1 MSIDWL
7 YLLSSVVALIAAF
20 VVLGYLALLGIWE
33 MSKKDTLF
41 TYMKEGTGTFIMDGG
56 KAGRIILAMRGHSCE
71 LVEEERPIRNK
82 QGEVIQKKL
91 QREKIIAVEPTYS
104 PGILGWLERSYGI
117 YWIGLPPKSRMKKMF
132 KWNEW
137 KQEGTKTKEGE
148 PAKNVG
154 GKVVTYL
161 DHREVE
167 TDLFFA
173 QTFPYGVKLE
183 GAETGGTRVEG
194 KDEIGGNLSV
204 DVEIDL
210 FLRIVY
216 PRIAIFMNQDWFDQ
230 LGSIVLDHARL
241 YVGKHPYEKLR
252 SQAETPS
259 GLPTHNEFSEYIMKL
274 NEYASI
280 GENYASVIDALGVQI
295 AGAQIRTVS
304 LSEESKSA
312 SKATMKV
319 YEAEQDKLA
328 EQLKGDGQ
336 AYVIRV
342 KGQAEADAL
351 TMKIN
356 AVKAGDKDGELV
368 LNSQTLID
376 VGQHGNTFV
385 TSGGTPFILNTNKT
399 GG

>member
-1 MSIDWL
+1 MSINLL
-7 YLLSSVVALIAAF
+7 YLLSSVVAF
-20 VVLGYLALLGIWE
+20 VVLGYLTLLAIWE
-33 MSKKDTLF
+33 ISKNEKGLF
-41 TYMKEGTGTFIMDGG
+41 FTNMKEGTGTFIMDGG

-71 LVEEERPIRNK
+71 LVEEKRPIRNK
-82 QGEVIQKKL
+82 QGEIVGEKIL
-91 QREKIIAVEPTYS
+91 QREKIIAVEQSYS

-117 YWIGLPPKSRMKKMF
+117 YWVGLPPKSRMKKMF

-137 KQEGTKTKEGE
+137 KQEEAKTKEGE
-148 PAKNVG
+148 SVKNVG

-161 DHREVE
+161 HHREEE
-167 TDLFFA
+167 TNFFFA

-194 KDEIGGNLSV
+194 KDEIGGNISV

-216 PRIAIFMNQDWFDQ
+216 PRIAVFMNQDWFDQ

-295 AGAQIRTVS
+295 DGAQIRTVS
-304 LSEESKSA
+304 LSEESKGVSD
-312 SKATMKV
+312 ATMRV
-319 YEAEQDKLA
+319 YVAEQDKLA

-336 AYVIRV
+336 AYVIRTRS
-342 KGQAEADAL
+342 QAETDAL

-356 AVKAGDKDGELV
+356 AVKAGGEDGKLV